1 LKNRKKPEINR
12 EENHLVK
19 ATLVV
24 QDTEINGV
32 PCKIYLPERIHEKPY
47 VVFKPSKEDAHKIMA
62 SHKGALRANIYGF
75 DKEIQTTIEAPEVY
89 FSGSFTKHWGDDISE
104 TTVPGE
110 PQDLHV
116 IHHLRNHEGQE
127 KTHIVFWVSPNKFLT
142 PSMICSNSYTGDIK
156 YERVRN
162 LEFRIKDNVQIVFEK
177 HFNSK
182 TAQNGDL
189 LQWSFLV
196 ACADLN
202 VPADDVETLKN
213 NILPDIDD
221 FLLIASFA
229 ARERT
234 SCLGWTATD
243 KNSHSTFY
251 RGNYTFPEDNDD
263 SSMDDGV
270 IDIKYFERFMQK
282 SYPAFLKFENKLAI
296 RHALYSAVPST
307 PQTLET
313 SFLRTFSGLET
324 LILDFRRRENLEFAL
339 PENEWLALRSYL
351 QKCIKESTKP
361 KLELKQRASIYRKL
375 GELNRVSLGEA
386 FEVFC
391 QKYSI
396 DLEDLWPVFGKKGI
410 VGLAD
415 IRNRLIHG
423 DPFPHD
429 LFGTLIVANEHL
441 KYTLERVILRVLGW
455 DVGETKVRLAYLG
468 EHFLVMKALPSEQTR
483 LSEYIHNQEW
493 AKGSFL

>member
-1 LKNRKKPEINR
+1 MKNRKKPEVNR

-24 QDTEINGV
+24 KHTEINGV
-32 PCKIYLPERIHEKPY
+32 PCKIYLPERTHEKPY
-47 VVFKPSKEDAHKIMA
+47 VVFKPSKEDAHKIMG
-62 SHKGALRANIYGF
+62 SHKVALKAAIYGF

-89 FSGSFTKHWGDDISE
+89 FSGGFTKHWGNDISE

-142 PSMICSNSYTGDIK
+142 PSMICSNSYTGEIK
-156 YERVRN
+156 YELIRN
-162 LEFRIKDNVQIVFEK
+162 LEFGIKDDVQIVFEK

-182 TAQNGDL
+182 TGKNGDL
-189 LQWSFLV
+189 IQWSFLV
-196 ACADLN
+196 ACADLK
-202 VPADDVETLKN
+202 VPADDVETLKT

-234 SCLGWTATD
+234 GCLGWTATD
-243 KNSHSTFY
+243 KNSHSIFY
-251 RGNYTFPEDNDD
+251 RGKYTFPKGNDD
-263 SSMDDGV
+263 SSMDYGV
-270 IDIKYFERFMQK
+270 IDIQHFERFMQTC
-282 SYPAFLKFENKLAI
+282 YPAFLRFENKLAI
-296 RHALYSAVPST
+296 RNALYSAVPST

-324 LILDFRRRENLEFAL
+324 LILDFRRRENLEFTL
-339 PENEWLALRSYL
+339 IEDEWPALRKYL

-361 KLELKQRASIYRKL
+361 KLEPEQRASIYCKL

-386 FEVFC
+386 FDVFC
-391 QKYSI
+391 QKYAI
-396 DLEDLWPVFGKKGI
+396 DLEDLWPVFGNKEI
-410 VGLAD
+410 VGLTD

-423 DPFPHD
+423 DPFPDD
-429 LFGTLIVANEHL
+429 LFETLIVAKEHL
-441 KYTLERVILRVLGW
+441 KYTLERIIVRVLGW
-455 DVGETKVRLAYLG
+455 DVGETKVSPAYLG
-468 EHFLVMKALPSEQTR
+468 KHFLVMKDLPSEQTR
-483 LSEYIHNQEW
+483 LSEYIH
-493 AKGSFL
+493 S

>member
-1 LKNRKKPEINR
+1 LKNRKKPELNR

-24 QDTEINGV
+24 KETEINDV
-32 PCKIYLPERIHEKPY
+32 PCKIYLPERTHEKPY
-47 VVFKPSKEDAHKIMA
+47 VVFKPLKENAHKIMG
-62 SHKGALRANIYGF
+62 SHKGALRATIYGF
-75 DKEIQTTIEAPEVY
+75 DKEMQITIEAPEVY
-89 FSGSFTKHWGDDISE
+89 FSGGLTKHWGDDISE
-104 TTVPGE
+104 TTIPGE

-116 IHHLRNHEGQE
+116 IQHLRNHEDQE
-127 KTHIVFWVSPNKFLT
+127 RTHIVFWVSPNKFLT
-142 PSMICSNSYTGDIK
+142 PSMICSNSYTGEIK

-162 LEFRIKDNVQIVFEK
+162 LEFRIKDDVKIVFEM
-177 HFNSK
+177 HFSSK

-189 LQWSFLV
+189 IQWSFLV

-202 VPADDVETLKN
+202 VPADDVETLKTD
-213 NILPDIDD
+213 ILPDIDD
-221 FLLIASFA
+221 LLLIASFA

-234 SCLGWTATD
+234 ACLGWAATD

-251 RGNYTFPEDNDD
+251 RGNYTFPEGNDD

-270 IDIKYFERFMQK
+270 IDIQYFEKFIQRC
-282 SYPAFLKFENKLAI
+282 YPSFLRFENKLAI
-296 RHALYSAVPST
+296 RNALYSAVPST

-324 LILDFRRRENLEFAL
+324 LILDFRRRGNLEFAL
-339 PENEWLALRSYL
+339 PEDEWLSLRKYL

-361 KLELKQRASIYRKL
+361 KLEREQRASIYRKL

-386 FEVFC
+386 FDVFC
-391 QKYSI
+391 QKYAI
-396 DLEDLWPVFGKKGI
+396 DLEDLWPVFGNKEI

-429 LFGTLIVANEHL
+429 LFGTLIVAKEHL
-441 KYTLERVILRVLGW
+441 KYTLERVIVRVLGW
-455 DVGETKVRLAYLG
+455 DVGETKVSPAYLG
-468 EHFLVMKALPSEQTR
+468 KHFLVMKALPSEQTR
-483 LSEYIHNQEW
+483 LSEYINN
-493 AKGSFL
+493 